1 MGARADQLASKLDQ
15 SCREINAAV
24 ERLSDAEWKTVA
36 SAEQWSVG
44 VVAHRVA
51 ESHAEE
57 GGFVQMIAKGQPVP
71 PLTMEMIDE
80 GNARHARVHT
90 DVTQAATLALLQ
102 ANGAQ
107 AVAMVRGLSDAELDR
122 SGTLLVGTPPVT
134 AAQAI
139 QELLIDHVYE
149 HLSSLMATTKAT

>member
-1 MGARADQLASKLDQ
+1 MGARAEQLASKLDQ

-44 VVAHRVA
+44 VVAHHIA

-57 GGFVQMIAKGQPVP
+57 AGFVQMIANGQPVP
-71 PLTMEMIDE
+71 PLTMEMIDL
-80 GNARHARVHT
+80 GNARHAREYAN
-90 DVTQAATLALLQ
+90 VTKAATVALLQ

-107 AVAMVRGLSDAELDR
+107 AVAMVRGLSDAEIDR

-139 QELLIDHVYE
+139 QEILIDHVYE
-149 HLSSLMATTKAT
+149 HLASIKATTKAK